1 MNKNPSIVNEEPK
14 PIDLIK
20 TWEESGY
27 SIGFTNGCFDLIHP
41 GHISLLHHAKNECDK
56 LVVGLN
62 SDSSVAKLKGKDRPI
77 QKENARATVLL
88 ALKDVDV
95 VIIFN
100 EETPIKLIELI
111 KPDVLIKGG
120 DYKIDEIV
128 GAEFIQQNGGRVVL
142 SDYKNGHST
151 SAVSYT
157 HLTLPTSDLV

>member
-1 MNKNPSIVNEEPK
+1 MNKNSSIVNEEPK
-14 PIDLIK
+14 PIDLIR

-62 SDSSVAKLKGKDRPI
+62 SVSSVANLKGKDRPI
-77 QKENARATVLL
+77 QNEIARGTVLL

-151 SAVSYT
+151 SDIIKKIES
-157 HLTLPTSDLV
+157 

>member
-151 SAVSYT
+151 SDIIKKIES
-157 HLTLPTSDLV
+157 

>member
-1 MNKNPSIVNEEPK
+1 MNKKPSIVNEEPK
-14 PIDLIK
+14 PIDLIR
-20 TWEESGY
+20 TWEKRGY

-41 GHISLLHHAKNECDK
+41 GHISLLHCAKNECDK

-142 SDYKNGHST
+142 SDYKKGHST
-151 SAVSYT
+151 SDIIKKIES
-157 HLTLPTSDLV
+157 

>member
-1 MNKNPSIVNEEPK
+1 MNKNSSIVNEEPK
-14 PIDLIK
+14 PIDLIR
-20 TWEESGY
+20 TWEERGY

-41 GHISLLHHAKNECDK
+41 GHISLLHCAKNECDK

-142 SDYKNGHST
+142 SEYKNGHST
-151 SAVSYT
+151 SDIIKKIES
-157 HLTLPTSDLV
+157 

>member
-1 MNKNPSIVNEEPK
+1 MNKNSSIVNEEPK
-14 PIDLIK
+14 PIDLIR
-20 TWEESGY
+20 TWEKSGY
-27 SIGFTNGCFDLIHP
+27 IIGFTNGCFDLIHP

-142 SDYKNGHST
+142 SDYKKGHST
-151 SAVSYT
+151 SDIIKKIES
-157 HLTLPTSDLV
+157 

>member
-1 MNKNPSIVNEEPK
+1 MNKKPSNLNVEPK
-14 PIDLIK
+14 PIDLIR
-20 TWEESGY
+20 TWVESGY

-120 DYKIDEIV
+120 DYKIDKIV
-128 GAEFIQQNGGRVVL
+128 GAEFIQQNGGRVVV
-142 SDYKNGHST
+142 SAYKNGHST
-151 SAVSYT
+151 SDIIKKIES
-157 HLTLPTSDLV
+157 

>member
-1 MNKNPSIVNEEPK
+1 MNKKPSIVNEEPK
-14 PIDLIK
+14 PIDLIR
-20 TWEESGY
+20 TWEERGY

-41 GHISLLHHAKNECDK
+41 GHISLLHCAKNECDK

-88 ALKDVDV
+88 ALKDVDA

-100 EETPIKLIELI
+100 EETPIKLIKLI

-120 DYKIDEIV
+120 DYKIDNIV

-151 SAVSYT
+151 SDIIKKIES
-157 HLTLPTSDLV
+157 

>member
-1 MNKNPSIVNEEPK
+1 MNKNSSIVNEEPK
-14 PIDLIK
+14 PIDLIR
-20 TWEESGY
+20 TWEESGDI
-27 SIGFTNGCFDLIHP
+27 IGFTNGCFDLIHP

-88 ALKDVDV
+88 ALKDVDI

-142 SDYKNGHST
+142 SDYKKGHST
-151 SAVSYT
+151 SDIIKKIES
-157 HLTLPTSDLV
+157 

>member
-1 MNKNPSIVNEEPK
+1 MNKKPSIVNEEPK
-14 PIDLIK
+14 PIDLIR
-20 TWEESGY
+20 TWEERGY
-27 SIGFTNGCFDLIHP
+27 SIGFTNGCFDIIHP
-41 GHISLLHHAKNECDK
+41 GHISLLHCAKNECDK

-111 KPDVLIKGG
+111 NPDVLIKGG
-120 DYKIDEIV
+120 DYKIGEIV
-128 GAEFIQQNGGRVVL
+128 GAEFIQENGGRVVL

-151 SAVSYT
+151 SEIIKKIER
-157 HLTLPTSDLV
+157 

>member
-1 MNKNPSIVNEEPK
+1 MNKNSSIVNEEPK
-14 PIDLIK
+14 PIDLIR

-27 SIGFTNGCFDLIHP
+27 SIGFTNGCFDIIHP
-41 GHISLLHHAKNECDK
+41 GHISLLHCAKNECDK

-77 QKENARATVLL
+77 QKENARATVLS

-151 SAVSYT
+151 SDIIKKIES
-157 HLTLPTSDLV
+157 

>member
-1 MNKNPSIVNEEPK
+1 MNKKPSIVNEEPK
-14 PIDLIK
+14 PIDLIR

-27 SIGFTNGCFDLIHP
+27 SIGFTNGCFDIIHP
-41 GHISLLHHAKNECDK
+41 GHISLLHCAKNECDK

-151 SAVSYT
+151 SDIIKKIES
-157 HLTLPTSDLV
+157 

>member
-1 MNKNPSIVNEEPK
+1 MNKKPSIVNEEPK
-14 PIDLIK
+14 PIDLIR
-20 TWEESGY
+20 TWEERGY

-41 GHISLLHHAKNECDK
+41 GHISLLHCAKNECDK

-111 KPDVLIKGG
+111 KPDVLIKGS
-120 DYKIDEIV
+120 DYKIGEIV

-151 SAVSYT
+151 SEIIKKIER
-157 HLTLPTSDLV
+157 

>member
-1 MNKNPSIVNEEPK
+1 MNKKPSIVNEEPK
-14 PIDLIK
+14 PIDLIR

-27 SIGFTNGCFDLIHP
+27 SIGFTNGCFDIIHP

-62 SDSSVAKLKGKDRPI
+62 SDSSVEKLKGEGRPI

-88 ALKDVDV
+88 ALKDVDT
-95 VIIFN
+95 VIIFS

-128 GAEFIQQNGGRVVL
+128 GAEFIRQNGGRVVL

-151 SAVSYT
+151 SDIIKKIES
-157 HLTLPTSDLV
+157 

>member
-1 MNKNPSIVNEEPK
+1 MNKKPSIVNEEPK
-14 PIDLIK
+14 PIDLIR

-88 ALKDVDV
+88 ALKDVDI

-151 SAVSYT
+151 SDIIKKIES
-157 HLTLPTSDLV
+157 

>member
-1 MNKNPSIVNEEPK
+1 MNKKPSIVNVEPK
-14 PIDLIK
+14 PINLIR
-20 TWEESGY
+20 TWVENGY

-62 SDSSVAKLKGKDRPI
+62 SDNSVEKLKGKDRPI

-88 ALKDVDV
+88 ALKDVDT

-100 EETPIKLIELI
+100 EETPLKLIKLI

-120 DYKIDEIV
+120 DYKINEIV
-128 GAEFIQQNGGRVVL
+128 GAEFIQQNGGRVVI

-151 SAVSYT
+151 SEIIKKIEI
-157 HLTLPTSDLV
+157 

>member
-1 MNKNPSIVNEEPK
+1 MNKKPSIVNEEPK
-14 PIDLIK
+14 PIDLIR

-27 SIGFTNGCFDLIHP
+27 SIGFTNGCFDIIHP
-41 GHISLLHHAKNECDK
+41 GHISLLHCAKNECDK

-95 VIIFN
+95 VIIFY

-151 SAVSYT
+151 SDIIKKIES
-157 HLTLPTSDLV
+157 

>member
-1 MNKNPSIVNEEPK
+1 MNKKPSIVNEEPK
-14 PIDLIK
+14 PIDLIR
-20 TWEESGY
+20 TWEERGY

-41 GHISLLHHAKNECDK
+41 GHISLLHCAKNECDK

-88 ALKDVDV
+88 ALKDVDA

-100 EETPIKLIELI
+100 EETPIKLIKLI

-120 DYKIDEIV
+120 DYKIDNIV
-128 GAEFIQQNGGRVVL
+128 GAEFIQKNGGRVVL

-151 SAVSYT
+151 SEIIKKIGS
-157 HLTLPTSDLV
+157 

>member
-1 MNKNPSIVNEEPK
+1 MNKKPSIENVESK
-14 PIDLIK
+14 PIDLIR
-20 TWEESGY
+20 TWGERGY

-62 SDSSVAKLKGKDRPI
+62 SDSSVKKLKGKDRPI

-88 ALKDVDV
+88 ALKNVDA

-100 EETPIKLIELI
+100 EETPIKLIKLI

-120 DYKIDEIV
+120 DYKIDNIV

-151 SAVSYT
+151 SEIIKKIGS
-157 HLTLPTSDLV
+157 

>member
-1 MNKNPSIVNEEPK
+1 MNKKPSIVNEEPK
-14 PIDLIK
+14 PIDLIR
-20 TWEESGY
+20 TWEERGY

-41 GHISLLHHAKNECDK
+41 GHISLLHCAKNECDK

-151 SAVSYT
+151 SEIIKKIER
-157 HLTLPTSDLV
+157 

>member
-1 MNKNPSIVNEEPK
+1 MNKNSSIVNEEPK
-14 PIDLIK
+14 PIDLIR

-41 GHISLLHHAKNECDK
+41 GHISLLHCAKNECDK

-151 SAVSYT
+151 SDIIKKIES
-157 HLTLPTSDLV
+157 

>member
-1 MNKNPSIVNEEPK
+1 MNKNRSIVNEEPK

-151 SAVSYT
+151 SDIIKKIES
-157 HLTLPTSDLV
+157 

>member
-1 MNKNPSIVNEEPK
+1 MNKKPSIVNEEPK
-14 PIDLIK
+14 PIDLIR

-27 SIGFTNGCFDLIHP
+27 SIGFTNGCFDLIDP
-41 GHISLLHHAKNECDK
+41 GHISLLHCAKNECDK

-142 SDYKNGHST
+142 SDYKKGHST
-151 SAVSYT
+151 SDIIKKIES
-157 HLTLPTSDLV
+157 

>member
-1 MNKNPSIVNEEPK
+1 MNKKPSIVNEEPK
-14 PIDLIK
+14 PIDLIR
-20 TWEESGY
+20 TWEERGY

-41 GHISLLHHAKNECDK
+41 GHISLLHCAKNECDK

-151 SAVSYT
+151 SDIIKKIES
-157 HLTLPTSDLV
+157 

>member
-1 MNKNPSIVNEEPK
+1 MNKKPSIVNEEPK

-20 TWEESGY
+20 TWEESGF

-151 SAVSYT
+151 S
-157 HLTLPTSDLV
+157 DIIKKIEG

>member
-1 MNKNPSIVNEEPK
+1 MNRKPSIVNAEPN
-14 PIDLIK
+14 PTDLIR
-20 TWEESGY
+20 TWRESGY

-41 GHISLLHHAKNECDK
+41 GHILLLHRAKNECDK

-62 SDSSVAKLKGKDRPI
+62 SDNSVVKLKGKDRPI

-88 ALKDVDV
+88 ALKDVDA

-128 GAEFIQQNGGRVVL
+128 GAEFIQQNWGRVVL

-151 SAVSYT
+151 SEIIKKIER
-157 HLTLPTSDLV
+157 

>member
-1 MNKNPSIVNEEPK
+1 MNKNPSIVNEEPN
-14 PIDLIK
+14 PIDLIR

-120 DYKIDEIV
+120 DYKIHEIA

-151 SAVSYT
+151 SDIIKKIES
-157 HLTLPTSDLV
+157 

>member
-1 MNKNPSIVNEEPK
+1 MNKKPSIVNAEPN
-14 PIDLIK
+14 PIDLIR
-20 TWEESGY
+20 TWRESGY

-41 GHISLLHHAKNECDK
+41 GHISLLHRAKNECDK

-77 QKENARATVLL
+77 QKENARATVLS
-88 ALKDVDV
+88 ALKDVDA

-120 DYKIDEIV
+120 DYKIGEIV

-151 SAVSYT
+151 SEIIKKIER
-157 HLTLPTSDLV
+157 

>member
-1 MNKNPSIVNEEPK
+1 MNKNSSIVNEEPK
-14 PIDLIK
+14 PIDLIR

-27 SIGFTNGCFDLIHP
+27 IIGFTNGCFDLIHP

-88 ALKDVDV
+88 ALKDVDI

-120 DYKIDEIV
+120 DYKIEEIV

-142 SDYKNGHST
+142 SDYKKGHST
-151 SAVSYT
+151 SDIIKKIES
-157 HLTLPTSDLV
+157 

>member
-1 MNKNPSIVNEEPK
+1 MNKKPSIVNEEPK
-14 PIDLIK
+14 PIDLIR

-27 SIGFTNGCFDLIHP
+27 SIGFTNGCFDIIHP
-41 GHISLLHHAKNECDK
+41 GHISLLHCAKNECDK

-142 SDYKNGHST
+142 SDYKNGQST
-151 SAVSYT
+151 SDIIKKIES
-157 HLTLPTSDLV
+157 

>member
-1 MNKNPSIVNEEPK
+1 MNKKPSIVNVEPK
-14 PIDLIK
+14 PIDLIR
-20 TWEESGY
+20 TWGESGY

-62 SDSSVAKLKGKDRPI
+62 SDSSVEKLKGEGRPI

-88 ALKDVDV
+88 ALKDVDT
-95 VIIFN
+95 VIIFS

-128 GAEFIQQNGGRVVL
+128 GAEFIRQNGGRVVL

-151 SAVSYT
+151 SDIIKKIES
-157 HLTLPTSDLV
+157 

>member
-1 MNKNPSIVNEEPK
+1 MKKKSSIVNDEPK
-14 PIDLIK
+14 PIDLIR

-41 GHISLLHHAKNECDK
+41 GHISLLHCAKNECDK

-128 GAEFIQQNGGRVVL
+128 GAEFIRQNGGRVVL

-151 SAVSYT
+151 SDIIKKIES
-157 HLTLPTSDLV
+157 